1 MALDIKGF
9 LQKKGASVAG
19 VAGVERFAQA
29 PEGFH
34 PHDVMAGCRAVVVF
48 GIALPRALLKSERR
62 ITYLKAMLEGLA
74 ELDRLSLLAA
84 IEIERHGGEAM
95 PLPSD
100 APVDY
105 WNEETKT
112 AKGILSMK
120 HAGELAGLGHIG
132 KNTLLNNPHYGNR
145 LMLGAVLTTLEL
157 PSDPLSKGFVCPPG
171 CRICLDNCPQGALDG
186 ITLNQRR
193 CRELVYGTDA
203 HGQFV
208 CNCNRCRTLCPQALR
223 RPPVRER
230 AGDTR

>member
-1 MALDIKGF
+1 MLFDIKAF
-9 LQKKGASVAG
+9 LGGRGASVAG
-19 VAGVERFAQA
+19 VADVARFAEA
-29 PEGFH
+29 PKGFH
-34 PHDVMAGCRAVVVF
+34 PHDLMAGCRAVVVF

-62 ITYLKAMLEGLA
+62 VTYLKAVFECLA

-84 IEIERHGGEAM
+84 VEIERHGGEAM

-100 APVDY
+100 SPVDY
-105 WNEETKT
+105 WDEATKT
-112 AKGILSMK
+112 AKGMLSMK

-132 KNTLLNNPHYGNR
+132 KNTLLNNPRYGNR
-145 LMLGAVLTTLEL
+145 LMLGAVLTDLEL
-157 PSDPLSKGFVCPPG
+157 PSDPLAEGFVCPPD
-171 CRICLDNCPQGALDG
+171 CRICLDNCPQKALDG
-186 ITLNQRR
+186 VSLNQRR

-230 AGDTR
+230 EKAAG